1 MIEPQLDD
9 IEEWIRKGLPSAFT
23 SDVFE
28 RIVAHLEADGTYV
41 RGAGDKDVWKDG
53 GLHSKDVPKDD
64 AAVQAAKV
72 EWLNGLVEKV

>member
-1 MIEPQLDD
+1 MRKHLCSEVNCTIEPQLDD
-9 IEEWIRKGLPSAFT
+9 IEEWIWKGLPSAFT

-53 GLHSKDVPKDD
+53 TYSMTSYRS
-64 AAVQAAKV
+64 
-72 EWLNGLVEKV
+72 